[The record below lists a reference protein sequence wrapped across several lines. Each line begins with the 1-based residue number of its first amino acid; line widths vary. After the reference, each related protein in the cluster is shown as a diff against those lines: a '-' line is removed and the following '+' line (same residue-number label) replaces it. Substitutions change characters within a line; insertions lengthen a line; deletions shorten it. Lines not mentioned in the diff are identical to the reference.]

1 MIRASVRFLAVAAV
15 LAAIPV
21 SAFHDDEERAKAA
34 AAYRAAVL
42 ANGAANAAS
51 ADAEAARIEELKP
64 RLTESQRG
72 ELERC
77 QANGMIYVS
86 PTVGC
91 RLFWEDR

>member
-1 MIRASVRFLAVAAV
+1 MIRASVRCLT
-15 LAAIPV
+15 LAALLAATPA
-21 SAFHDDEERAKAA
+21 SAFHDDEERAKAE

-42 ANGAANAAS
+42 ANGAAIAAS
-51 ADAEAARIEELKP
+51 AEAEAARIEELKP
-64 RLTESQRG
+64 RLTESQRD

>member
-1 MIRASVRFLAVAAV
+1 VRFLALALLLVAR
-15 LAAIPV
+15 AAP
-21 SAFHDDEERAKAA
+21 AFRDDDERAKAE

-51 ADAEAARIEELKP
+51 ANAEAARLEELKP
-64 RLTESQRG
+64 RLTESQRR

-86 PTVGC
+86 PSVGC